1 MMSAVRYVLFALL
14 IGALPVMASAEGPVA
29 TVVTVKTP
37 PGVTRAM
44 IEGGFRQAVPVY
56 QKVPGLIRKY
66 FTVNDEVFGGMYLWK
81 DRAAAEAWF
90 NAQWRAK
97 ARATYGS
104 EPTVTYFD
112 APVQIENSTV
122 K

>member
-1 MMSAVRYVLFALL
+1 MSAVRYVLFALL

-37 PGVTRAM
+37 AGVTRAM

-56 QKVPGLIRKY
+56 QKVPGLIRKF

>member
-1 MMSAVRYVLFALL
+1 MSAVRFALTALL
-14 IGALPVMASAEGPVA
+14 IAGMTQVAVAESPVA

-37 PGVTRAM
+37 PGLSRAK
-44 IEGGFRQAVPVY
+44 IEGGFRQAVPTY
-56 QKVPGLIRKY
+56 EKVPGLIRKY

-81 DRAAAEAWF
+81 SRAAAEAWF

-104 EPTVTYFD
+104 DPTVTYFD
-112 APVQIENSTV
+112 APVQIDNGGG